1 MRVLAVLVGLYGLVH
16 AVPLSAQPVQDCTP
30 PAVKDGIDRGM
41 PCYQHPPAL
50 GVETQVRFA
59 RGSAVVTGEAQA
71 ILDRQ
76 AEVLSRNA
84 SLQVTLYG
92 HTDPD
97 EDEAIALKRAEAVSD
112 YLLSRGVA
120 LATLAVSSR
129 GHRAMIATTPTE
141 AAFAAMRVVTTEPRM
156 GR

>member
-59 RGSAVVTGEAQA
+59 RGSAVVTGEARPKQ
-71 ILDRQ
+71 
-76 AEVLSRNA
+76 
-84 SLQVTLYG
+84 SLTVR
-92 HTDPD
+92 P
-97 EDEAIALKRAEAVSD
+97 RSC
-112 YLLSRGVA
+112 
-120 LATLAVSSR
+120 
-129 GHRAMIATTPTE
+129 RAM
-141 AAFAAMRVVTTEPRM
+141 RHCR
-156 GR
+156 